1 MDKTVSNKDKD
12 KTIHLI
18 IRLEKKGGW
27 LKSFFITE
35 ITIKKVMETHLAV
48 GTTSLFSADLE

>member
-12 KTIHLI
+12 KTIHLT

-27 LKSFFITE
+27 LKSSFITE
-35 ITIKKVMETHLAV
+35 IKIKKGMETHLAI
-48 GTTSLFSADLE
+48 GTTLLFSSDLE